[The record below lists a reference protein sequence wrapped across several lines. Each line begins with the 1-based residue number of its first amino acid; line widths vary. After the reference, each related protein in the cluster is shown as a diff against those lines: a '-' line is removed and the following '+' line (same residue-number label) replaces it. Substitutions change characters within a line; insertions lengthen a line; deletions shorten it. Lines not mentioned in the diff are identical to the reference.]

1 MTVSSQI
8 IEVLNDLCMKFGI
21 AIDWS
26 AENVVPYAQE
36 LAAKFISWEIA
47 TSWMWIVVGV
57 VITIVGFILVLAD
70 YKTGFSGGLIVSFGV
85 VAIFVAVDVIAYQAY
100 DIITCTHFP
109 ELKFYDFLKV
119 KLSS

>member
-26 AENVVPYAQE
+26 AKNVVPYAQE

-70 YKTGFSGGLIVSFGV
+70 YKTQFMDGFAIFLGVVIIALAMTLIV
-85 VAIFVAVDVIAYQAY
+85 IQAY

>member
-1 MTVSSQI
+1 MTLSKEI
-8 IEVLNDLCMKFGI
+8 IEILDYIGTKFGI

-26 AENVVPYAQE
+26 AENVLPYAQE

-47 TSWMWIVVGV
+47 TSWMWIVIGV
-57 VITIVGFILVLAD
+57 VIAILGIALAMLD
-70 YKTGFSGGLIVSFGV
+70 YKTGFSGGLIVSFCV
-85 VAIFVAVDVIAYQAY
+85 VAIFVAVGVIAYQAY

-109 ELKFYDFLKV
+109 ELKIYDFLKM

>member
-26 AENVVPYAQE
+26 AKNVGPYAQE

-57 VITIVGFILVLAD
+57 VITIVGFI
-70 YKTGFSGGLIVSFGV
+70 
-85 VAIFVAVDVIAYQAY
+85 
-100 DIITCTHFP
+100 
-109 ELKFYDFLKV
+109 
-119 KLSS
+119 